1 MINLKKKS
9 ISLEQKRIRWG
20 YIFALPF
27 AVGFDPAAAG
37 ADAALCHDAGG
48 AGVCARLQASRSCRR
63 RQTLLRKGRT
73 ITWKTIRIRAAC

>member
-27 AVGFDPAAAG
+27 AVGFVLFFLSPLILYVILGFSKLSPDQSGYAAE
-37 ADAALCHDAGG
+37 
-48 AGVCARLQASRSCRR
+48 SRGIGKFSP
-63 RQTLLRKGRT
+63 GF
-73 ITWKTIRIRAAC
+73 IRESRVF